1 VKDKVPA
8 KLTMIEF
15 ARRAKA
21 EGYTIKVI
29 GDYAYRKPRHKNGK
43 YQYIKLW
50 ATNRITYSEQ

>member
-1 VKDKVPA
+1 MPA